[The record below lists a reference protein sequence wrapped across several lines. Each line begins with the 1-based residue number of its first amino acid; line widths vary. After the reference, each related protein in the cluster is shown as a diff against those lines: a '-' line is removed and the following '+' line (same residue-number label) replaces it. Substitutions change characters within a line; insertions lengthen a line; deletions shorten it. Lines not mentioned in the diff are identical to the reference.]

1 MDEKG
6 LGRSLFSFSDDFA
19 KQGPRKIGNEGGGGI
34 FVYSDSVSLI
44 SFEIDCYTVC
54 ESEYMKMLSPPQLP
68 TFSGPCKTCCSCPH
82 SNRFF
87 SCISVISLCSLLEVN
102 NYNLSATG
110 YFQNRLLRLRSDFN
124 GKQP

>member
-1 MDEKG
+1 MWTRRD
-6 LGRSLFSFSDDFA
+6 LGEVCSHLVTTLQNRDRGKSVM
-19 KQGPRKIGNEGGGGI
+19 KGGGI